1 MKCPD
6 GCSTAG
12 QTKGAGRPLS
22 GRRILITRPR
32 AQAASLARL
41 IEERGG
47 EVVEFPV
54 IEIVPPRTYE
64 RLDRAIEELACYQWV
79 IFTSVNGVRFFLN
92 RARDAKSGAD
102 VLQKIKIAAIGP
114 ETARE
119 LARHQLKV
127 DLLPGEYRAEGI
139 LAGLDPLQVRG
150 ARVLLPRAA
159 ESREVLPETLRKWGA
174 DVDVVEAYRTV
185 PVTQEASRLC
195 VELASGRIDMVTF
208 TSSSTV
214 KAFVALLTGADKG
227 LISRVRAA
235 CIGPVTRETAEQ
247 AGLQVDVVA
256 REYTSLGLTQ
266 AIEEF
271 YAAMDKV

>member
-1 MKCPD
+1 MKRSD
-6 GCSTAG
+6 RRSTAG
-12 QTKGAGRPLS
+12 KGSARPLS

-47 EVVEFPV
+47 EVIEFPA
-54 IEIVPPRTYE
+54 IEIVPPRAYE
-64 RLDRAIEELACYQWV
+64 RLDRAIQELASYQWV
-79 IFTSVNGVRFFLN
+79 IFTSVNGVRFFLD
-92 RARDAKSGAD
+92 RARELKRGTDT
-102 VLQKIKIAAIGP
+102 LQIIKIAAIGP

-119 LARHQLKV
+119 LARHQIKV

-139 LAGLDPLQVRG
+139 LAGLDPLQMRG
-150 ARVLLPRAA
+150 LRILLPRAA
-159 ESREVLPETLRKWGA
+159 ESRAVLPDTLRKWGA
-174 DVDVVEAYRTV
+174 EVEVVEAYRTV
-185 PVTQEASRLC
+185 PVARGASRLC
-195 VELASGRIDMVTF
+195 AELASGEIDMVTF

-214 KAFVALLTGADKG
+214 KAFVALMTDAGDKG
-227 LISRVRAA
+227 LMRRVGAA

-247 AGLQVDVVA
+247 AGLRVDVVA

-271 YAAMDKV
+271 YEAGRKV